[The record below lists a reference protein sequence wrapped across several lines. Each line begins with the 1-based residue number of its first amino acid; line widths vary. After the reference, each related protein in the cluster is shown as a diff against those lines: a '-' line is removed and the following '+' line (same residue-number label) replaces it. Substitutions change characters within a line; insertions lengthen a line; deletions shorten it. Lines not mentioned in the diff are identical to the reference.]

1 MMLAFHLVIAAT
13 VFSLLTPSSGSD
25 ERIRLLLTFEEEQQ
39 MLFFR
44 RSLLLAGLLL
54 TVFVAACGTTPNPSS
69 TGTNNTMTST
79 NNTNNSNMGS
89 TPTVSMT
96 QNNPTPKPTQAGN
109 MQGGNNAAFIHTIK
123 VKIGMNMVTV
133 LTDAKGMI
141 LYYKNDDPRPKSSCT
156 GACAKDWPPVVAN
169 GMDMI
174 TSSMTL
180 PHKLTVYMTGNGNQV
195 LYDGHPLYTYA
206 ADMAPG
212 QFTGRGQDNVWYL
225 VGVGL

>member
-1 MMLAFHLVIAAT
+1 
-13 VFSLLTPSSGSD
+13 
-25 ERIRLLLTFEEEQQ
+25 

-54 TVFVAACGTTPNPSS
+54 TLFVAACGTASNTGS
-69 TGTNNTMTST
+69 TGTNNTMSST
-79 NNTNNSNMGS
+79 NNNNGSNMGNDQTPMGYS
-89 TPTVSMT
+89 TPTAAMT
-96 QNNPTPKPTQAGN
+96 QSTPTPMPTQTGN
-109 MQGGNNAAFIHTIK
+109 MQGGDNTPLIHTTK

-133 LTDAKGMI
+133 LTDAKGMV
-141 LYYKNDDPRPKSSCT
+141 LYYKKDDPLPNSSCT
-156 GACAKDWPPVVAN
+156 GACAKDWPPVIAN

-180 PHKLTVYMTGNGNQV
+180 PHKLTVHMTGNGNQV

-225 VGVGL
+225 VGIGL